1 MQSQFSDPA
10 AYRAALYIRLSKE
23 DEREGPSQ
31 SVTNQQSLL
40 EEFVKAHRLQVY
52 DTYIDDGWSGTN
64 FNRPGVQ
71 RLLED
76 AKNGRINT
84 IIVKDLS
91 RFGRDHIMVGYYL
104 EYEFPEK
111 QVRYIAVSENE
122 DTKKGL
128 SDFVPFKN
136 LFNEWFAKDTSRKV
150 KTALHAK
157 FAAGE
162 RTFAYAPLGY
172 IRHPEVKN
180 AIVIDV
186 GTRWIIEKIFDLAY
200 HGAGAAKIA
209 RILVEEHIPTA
220 GWLNYQ
226 RYGTFAHI
234 YEGQPEE
241 KSYAWTL
248 AQVKSILKDETYIGN
263 SVHNKQSNISY
274 KNKKK
279 IRKPQEEWFRV
290 ENTHEAIISKEVF
303 ERVQEQIASR
313 RRQQK
318 DATTQIFSGL
328 VKCADCGW
336 SMRFGTNSQ
345 NKKPYSHYTCNQYGQ
360 GLKQCS
366 AHYIR
371 YDYLYTYVLSRI
383 QGLSRQAQLD
393 EKELLHRLLKASD
406 QELAANA
413 KRQSAEL
420 TRAEKRRTEVDRKF
434 AKLYEDWSD
443 GRITEYNFNM
453 MSQKYQTEQQELTE
467 KIEKL
472 SAELESEKQTTVDA
486 ETWISLIKQYANP
499 TELTAELLNT
509 LIEKIVIHE
518 ATTVDGMR
526 EQNIDI
532 YYRLIGKIE

>member
-1 MQSQFSDPA
+1 MKQP
-10 AYRAALYIRLSKE
+10 YNTALYMRLSRDDENYGDSVSIETQRTILQQFAKE
-23 DEREGPSQ
+23 QELHVVGE
-31 SVTNQQSLL
+31 
-40 EEFVKAHRLQVY
+40 
-52 DTYIDDGWSGTN
+52 YIDDGWSGTTFERPN
-64 FNRPGVQ
+64 FKRMMADV
-71 RLLED
+71 D
-76 AKNGRINT
+76 AGRVNC
-84 IIVKDLS
+84 IVTKDLS

-172 IRHPEVKN
+172 IRHPEIKN

-186 GTRWIIEKIFDLAY
+186 ETRWIIEKIFDLAY

-209 RILVEEHIPTA
+209 RVLVDEHVPTA

-234 YEGQPEE
+234 YKGQPEE

-279 IRKPQEEWFRV
+279 VRKPEEEWFRV
-290 ENTHEAIISKEVF
+290 ENTHEAIISRKVF
-303 ERVQEQIASR
+303 EQVQEQIASR

-336 SMRFGTNSQ
+336 SMRFGTNRQ
-345 NKKPYSHYTCNQYGQ
+345 NSKPYSHYTCSQYGQ
-360 GLKQCS
+360 GLRQCS
-366 AHYIR
+366 SHYIR
-371 YDYLYTYVLSRI
+371 YDFLYHYVLTRI
-383 QGLSRQAQLD
+383 QDLWRQAQVD
-393 EKELLHRLLKASD
+393 ETELLHRLLKGSE

-467 KIEKL
+467 KIERL

-486 ETWISLIKQYANP
+486 ETWISLLKQYANP

>member
-1 MQSQFSDPA
+1 MKQP
-10 AYRAALYIRLSKE
+10 YNTALYMRLSRD
-23 DEREGPSQ
+23 DENYGD
-31 SVTNQQSLL
+31 SVSIETQRTILQQFAKDNDLHVVG
-40 EEFVKAHRLQVY
+40 E
-52 DTYIDDGWSGTN
+52 YIDDGWSGTTFERPN
-64 FNRPGVQ
+64 FKRMM
-71 RLLED
+71 ED
-76 AKNGRINT
+76 VDAGRVNC
-84 IIVKDLS
+84 IVTKDLS
-91 RFGRDHIMVGYYL
+91 RFGRDYIMVGQYL

-172 IRHPEVKN
+172 VRHPEIKN
-180 AIVIDV
+180 AIMVDAE
-186 GTRWIIEKIFDLAY
+186 TRWIIEKIFDLAY
-200 HGAGAAKIA
+200 NGAGAAKIA
-209 RILVEEHIPTA
+209 RVLVDEHVPTA

-226 RYGTFAHI
+226 RYGKFAHI
-234 YEGQPEE
+234 YEGAPEE

-263 SVHNKQSNISY
+263 SVHNKQTNISY

-279 IRKPQEEWFRV
+279 VRKPQEEWFRV
-290 ENTHEAIISKEVF
+290 ENTHEAIISKQVF
-303 ERVQEQIASR
+303 EQVQEQIATR

-336 SMRFGTNSQ
+336 SMRFGTNRQ
-345 NKKPYSHYTCNQYGQ
+345 NSKPYSHYTCSQYGQ
-360 GLKQCS
+360 GLKRCS
-366 AHYIR
+366 SHYIR
-371 YDYLYTYVLSRI
+371 YDYLYHYVLTRI
-383 QGLSRQAQLD
+383 QDLWRQAKVD
-393 EKELLHRLLKASD
+393 ETKLLHRLLKGSE

-453 MSQKYQTEQQELTE
+453 MSQKYQTEQQELVE
-467 KIEKL
+467 KIERL

-486 ETWISLIKQYANP
+486 ETWISLLRQYSYP
-499 TELTAELLNT
+499 TELTAELLNG
-509 LIEKIVIHE
+509 LINKIVIHE
-518 ATTVDGMR
+518 ATTEDGVR

>member
-1 MQSQFSDPA
+1 MKQP
-10 AYRAALYIRLSKE
+10 YNTALYMRLSRD
-23 DEREGPSQ
+23 DENYGD
-31 SVTNQQSLL
+31 SVSIETQRTILQQYAKDNELHVVG
-40 EEFVKAHRLQVY
+40 E
-52 DTYIDDGWSGTN
+52 YIDDGWSGTTFERPN
-64 FNRPGVQ
+64 FKRMMADV
-71 RLLED
+71 D
-76 AKNGRINT
+76 AGRVNC
-84 IIVKDLS
+84 IVTKDLS

-172 IRHPEVKN
+172 IRHPEIKN

-186 GTRWIIEKIFDLAY
+186 ETRWIIEKIFDLAY

-209 RILVEEHIPTA
+209 RVLVDEHVPTA

-263 SVHNKQSNISY
+263 SVHNKQTNISY

-290 ENTHEAIISKEVF
+290 ENTHEAIISKKVF
-303 ERVQEQIASR
+303 EQVQEQIASR

-328 VKCADCGW
+328 VKCVDCGW
-336 SMRFGTNSQ
+336 SMRFGTNRQ
-345 NKKPYSHYTCNQYGQ
+345 NSKPYSHYTCSQYGQ

-371 YDYLYTYVLSRI
+371 YDYLYHYVLTRI
-383 QGLSRQAQLD
+383 QDLWRQAQVD
-393 EKELLHRLLKASD
+393 ETELLHRLLKGSE

-486 ETWISLIKQYANP
+486 ETWISLLKQYANP

>member
-1 MQSQFSDPA
+1 MKQP
-10 AYRAALYIRLSKE
+10 YNTALYMRLSRDDENYGDSVSIETQRTILQQYAKE
-23 DEREGPSQ
+23 QELHVVGE
-31 SVTNQQSLL
+31 
-40 EEFVKAHRLQVY
+40 
-52 DTYIDDGWSGTN
+52 YIDDGWSGTTFERPN
-64 FNRPGVQ
+64 FKRMMADV
-71 RLLED
+71 D
-76 AKNGRINT
+76 AGRVNC
-84 IIVKDLS
+84 IVTKDLS

-162 RTFAYAPLGY
+162 RTFTYAPLGY

-186 GTRWIIEKIFDLAY
+186 ETRWIIEKIFDLAY

-209 RILVEEHIPTA
+209 RVLVEEHVPTA

-241 KSYAWTL
+241 KSSAWTL

-263 SVHNKQSNISY
+263 SVHDKQTNISY

-279 IRKPQEEWFRV
+279 IRKPEEEWFRV
-290 ENTHEAIISKEVF
+290 ENTHEAIISRKVF
-303 ERVQEQIASR
+303 EQVQEQIASR

-336 SMRFGTNSQ
+336 SMRFGTNRQ
-345 NKKPYSHYTCNQYGQ
+345 NSKPYSHYTCSQYGQ

-371 YDYLYTYVLSRI
+371 YDFLYHYVLTRI
-383 QGLSRQAQLD
+383 QDLSKQAQLD
-393 EKELLHRLLKASD
+393 ETELLHRLLKGSE

-467 KIEKL
+467 KIERL

-486 ETWISLIKQYANP
+486 ETWISLLKQYANP

>member
-1 MQSQFSDPA
+1 MKQP
-10 AYRAALYIRLSKE
+10 YNTALYMRLSRDDENYGDSVSIETQRTILQQYAKE
-23 DEREGPSQ
+23 QELHVVGE
-31 SVTNQQSLL
+31 
-40 EEFVKAHRLQVY
+40 
-52 DTYIDDGWSGTN
+52 YIDDGWSGTTFERPN
-64 FNRPGVQ
+64 FKRMM
-71 RLLED
+71 ED
-76 AKNGRINT
+76 VDAGRVNC
-84 IIVKDLS
+84 IVTKDLS

-172 IRHPEVKN
+172 IRHPEIKN

-186 GTRWIIEKIFDLAY
+186 ETRWIIEKIFDLAY

-209 RILVEEHIPTA
+209 RVLVEEHVPTA

-279 IRKPQEEWFRV
+279 VRKPEEEWFRV
-290 ENTHEAIISKEVF
+290 ENTHEAIISRKVF
-303 ERVQEQIASR
+303 EQVQEQIASR

-336 SMRFGTNSQ
+336 SMRFGTNRQ
-345 NKKPYSHYTCNQYGQ
+345 NSKPYSHYTCSQYGQ
-360 GLKQCS
+360 GLRQCS

-371 YDYLYTYVLSRI
+371 YDFLYHYVLTRI
-383 QGLSRQAQLD
+383 QDLSRQAQLD
-393 EKELLHRLLKASD
+393 ETELLHRLLKGSE

-453 MSQKYQTEQQELTE
+453 MSQKDQTEQQELTE
-467 KIEKL
+467 KIERL

-486 ETWISLIKQYANP
+486 ETWISLLKQYANP

-526 EQNIDI
+526 DQNIDI

>member
-1 MQSQFSDPA
+1 MKQP
-10 AYRAALYIRLSKE
+10 YNTALYMRLSRD
-23 DEREGPSQ
+23 DENYGD
-31 SVTNQQSLL
+31 SVSIETQRTIFQQFAKDNDLHVVG
-40 EEFVKAHRLQVY
+40 E
-52 DTYIDDGWSGTN
+52 YIDDGWSGTTFERPN
-64 FNRPGVQ
+64 FKRMMDDV
-71 RLLED
+71 D
-76 AKNGRINT
+76 AGRVNC
-84 IIVKDLS
+84 IVTKDLS
-91 RFGRDHIMVGYYL
+91 RFGRDYIMVGQYL

-172 IRHPEVKN
+172 VRHPEIKN
-180 AIVIDV
+180 AIMVDAE
-186 GTRWIIEKIFDLAY
+186 TRWIIEKIFDLAY
-200 HGAGAAKIA
+200 NGAGAAKIA
-209 RILVEEHIPTA
+209 RVLVDEHVPTA

-226 RYGTFAHI
+226 RYGKFAHI
-234 YEGQPEE
+234 YEGAPEE

-263 SVHNKQSNISY
+263 SVHNKQTNISY

-279 IRKPQEEWFRV
+279 VRKPQEEWFRV
-290 ENTHEAIISKEVF
+290 ENTHEAIISKQVF
-303 ERVQEQIASR
+303 EQVQEQTANR

-336 SMRFGTNSQ
+336 SMRFGTNRQ
-345 NKKPYSHYTCNQYGQ
+345 NSKPYSHYTCSQYGQ
-360 GLKQCS
+360 GLKRCS
-366 AHYIR
+366 SHYIR
-371 YDYLYTYVLSRI
+371 YDILFHYVLTRI
-383 QGLSRQAQLD
+383 QDLWRQAQVD
-393 EKELLHRLLKASD
+393 ETELLHRLLKGSE

-453 MSQKYQTEQQELTE
+453 MSQKYQTEQQELVE
-467 KIEKL
+467 KIERL

-486 ETWISLIKQYANP
+486 ETWISLLRQYSYP
-499 TELTAELLNT
+499 TELTAELLNG

-518 ATTVDGMR
+518 ATTEDGVR

>member
-1 MQSQFSDPA
+1 MKQP
-10 AYRAALYIRLSKE
+10 YNTALYMRLSRD
-23 DEREGPSQ
+23 DENYGD
-31 SVTNQQSLL
+31 SVSIETQRTILQQYAKDNELHVVG
-40 EEFVKAHRLQVY
+40 E
-52 DTYIDDGWSGTN
+52 YIDDGWSGTTFERPN
-64 FNRPGVQ
+64 FKRMM
-71 RLLED
+71 ED
-76 AKNGRINT
+76 VDAGRVNC
-84 IIVKDLS
+84 IVTKDLS

-172 IRHPEVKN
+172 IRHPEIKN

-186 GTRWIIEKIFDLAY
+186 ETHWIIKKIFDLAY

-209 RILVEEHIPTA
+209 RVLVEEHVPTA

-234 YEGQPEE
+234 YEGQPDE

-263 SVHNKQSNISY
+263 SVHNKQTNISY

-279 IRKPQEEWFRV
+279 VRKPQEEWFRV
-290 ENTHEAIISKEVF
+290 ENTHEAIISREVF
-303 ERVQEQIASR
+303 EQVQEQIATR

-336 SMRFGTNSQ
+336 SMRFGTNRQ
-345 NKKPYSHYTCNQYGQ
+345 NSKPYSHYTCSQYGQ

-371 YDYLYTYVLSRI
+371 YDYLYHYVLTRI
-383 QGLSRQAQLD
+383 QDLWRQVQVD
-393 EKELLHRLLKASD
+393 ETELLHRLLKGSE

-420 TRAEKRRTEVDRKF
+420 TRVEKRRTEVDRKF

-467 KIEKL
+467 KIERL
-472 SAELESEKQTTVDA
+472 SAELESKKQTTVDA
-486 ETWISLIKQYANP
+486 ETWISLLKQYANP
-499 TELTAELLNT
+499 SELTAELLNT

>member
-1 MQSQFSDPA
+1 MKQP
-10 AYRAALYIRLSKE
+10 YNTALYMRLSRD
-23 DEREGPSQ
+23 DENYGD
-31 SVTNQQSLL
+31 SVSIETQRTILQQYAKDNELHVVG
-40 EEFVKAHRLQVY
+40 E
-52 DTYIDDGWSGTN
+52 YIDDGWSGTTFERPN
-64 FNRPGVQ
+64 FKRMMADV
-71 RLLED
+71 D
-76 AKNGRINT
+76 AGRVNC
-84 IIVKDLS
+84 IVTKDLS
-91 RFGRDHIMVGYYL
+91 RFGCDHIMVGYYL

-172 IRHPEVKN
+172 IRHPEIKN

-186 GTRWIIEKIFDLAY
+186 ETRWIIEKIFDLAY

-209 RILVEEHIPTA
+209 RVLVEEHVPTA

-234 YEGQPEE
+234 YEGQPDE

-263 SVHNKQSNISY
+263 SVHNKQTNISY

-279 IRKPQEEWFRV
+279 VRKPQEEWFRV
-290 ENTHEAIISKEVF
+290 ENTHEAIISREVF
-303 ERVQEQIASR
+303 EQVQEQIATR

-336 SMRFGTNSQ
+336 SMRFGTNRQ
-345 NKKPYSHYTCNQYGQ
+345 NSKPYSHYTCSQYGQ
-360 GLKQCS
+360 GLRQCS

-371 YDYLYTYVLSRI
+371 YDFLYHYVLTRI
-383 QGLSRQAQLD
+383 QDLWRQAQVD
-393 EKELLHRLLKASD
+393 ETELLHRLLKGSE

-467 KIEKL
+467 KIERL
-472 SAELESEKQTTVDA
+472 SAKLESEKQTTVDA
-486 ETWISLIKQYANP
+486 EMWISLLKQYTNP
-499 TELTAELLNT
+499 SELTAELLNT

>member
-1 MQSQFSDPA
+1 MKQP
-10 AYRAALYIRLSKE
+10 YNTALYMRLSRD
-23 DEREGPSQ
+23 DENYGD
-31 SVTNQQSLL
+31 SVSIETQRTILQQFAKDNDLHVVG
-40 EEFVKAHRLQVY
+40 E
-52 DTYIDDGWSGTN
+52 YIDDGWSGTTFERPN
-64 FNRPGVQ
+64 FKRMM
-71 RLLED
+71 ED
-76 AKNGRINT
+76 VDAGRVNC
-84 IIVKDLS
+84 IVTKDLS

-172 IRHPEVKN
+172 IRHPEIKN

-186 GTRWIIEKIFDLAY
+186 ETHWIIKKIFDLAY

-209 RILVEEHIPTA
+209 RVLVEEHVPTA

-279 IRKPQEEWFRV
+279 VRKPEEEWFRV
-290 ENTHEAIISKEVF
+290 ENTHEAIISRKVF
-303 ERVQEQIASR
+303 EQVQEQIASR

-336 SMRFGTNSQ
+336 SMRFGTNRQ
-345 NKKPYSHYTCNQYGQ
+345 NSKPYSHYTCSQYGQ
-360 GLKQCS
+360 GLRQCS

-371 YDYLYTYVLSRI
+371 YDFLYHYVLTRI
-383 QGLSRQAQLD
+383 QDLSRQAQLD
-393 EKELLHRLLKASD
+393 ETELLHRLLKGSE

-434 AKLYEDWSD
+434 AKLYEDRSD

-467 KIEKL
+467 KIERL
-472 SAELESEKQTTVDA
+472 STELESEKQTTVDA
-486 ETWISLIKQYANP
+486 ETWISLLKQYANP
-499 TELTAELLNT
+499 SELTAELLNT